1 MSVIRVF
8 GETEENDSGVRVDG
22 LKRSQSG
29 EIEIR
34 KDHQKDLWME
44 W

>member
-1 MSVIRVF
+1 MSGIGVF
-8 GETEENDSGVRVDG
+8 EETEQNDSGVRVDG

-34 KDHQKDLWME
+34 KDHRKDLWTE